1 MKQSSVPKKQFACSP
16 PRVEEQRG
24 NMGRE
29 TDFLHEYLF
38 YLKNVM
44 LNNNN
49 NNKYKILLMKILII
63 NIMMIKMK

>member
-38 YLKNVM
+38 YLFPHRNQD
-44 LNNNN
+44 
-49 NNKYKILLMKILII
+49 IHD
-63 NIMMIKMK
+63 